1 MCDRGFAFN
10 MLTKSFELKNAPE
23 IIQFDPKRIRE
34 RCLELSNDV
43 ELVEGYLPI
52 DFSIIIRRK

>member
-1 MCDRGFAFN
+1 

-34 RCLELSNDV
+34 RCLELSDDV
-43 ELVEGYLPI
+43 ELIEGYLPI
-52 DFSIIIRRK
+52 DFSIIMRRG